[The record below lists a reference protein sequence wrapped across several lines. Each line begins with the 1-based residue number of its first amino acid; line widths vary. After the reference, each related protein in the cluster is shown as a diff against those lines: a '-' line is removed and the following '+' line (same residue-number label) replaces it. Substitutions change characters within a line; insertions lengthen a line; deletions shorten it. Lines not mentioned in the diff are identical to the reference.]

1 MAFMNCVYVFLQSAC
16 LRKWFATKFTVV
28 IFMTFMNCVSSNFLL
43 ERKIYHKIHI
53 CSLCG
58 LHELCRCVSSKCL
71 PQKNFFYKI
80 YICNLYDLHELCF
93 CVSSNFLLKKMIY
106 RNKNLLLLWMVSLY
120 KEFVVMLANKMKY
133 SNWMNVESKVIKNT
147 SAYPVNICCC
157 FEFIGCTWKKH
168 AALYSLHPQMYFVPT
183 PIFSKVE

>member
-1 MAFMNCVYVFLQSAC
+1 M
-16 LRKWFATKFTVV
+16 
-28 IFMTFMNCVSSNFLL
+28 
-43 ERKIYHKIHI
+43 IYHTIYT
-53 CSLCG
+53 CDFYGLC
-58 LHELCRCVSSKCL
+58 ELKECVSSKIL
-71 PQKNFFYKI
+71 LQKMFYHKVHICDLCGHHELCGWVSSKFVHEKMIFDKI
-80 YICNLYDLHELCF
+80 HICNLYDLHELCF
-93 CVSSNFLLKKMIY
+93 CVSSNFLQEKMIY

-183 PIFSKVE
+183 PIFSWVPAYILKVE